1 MPVSCKARAGRMTNS
16 DCFEN
21 IKPAVKQIDCRFDVL
36 SLQKI
41 KFSDDLNQVLPKLTG
56 RLKVFMQY
64 VGAFARKGIRLPPW
78 QRLTIRSVPASGF

>member
-16 DCFEN
+16 NCFES
-21 IKPAVKQIDCRFDVL
+21 IKPAVKQIDCRFGVL

-41 KFSDDLNQVLPKLTG
+41 RFSDDLNSPKLTG
-56 RLKVFMQY
+56 RLKVLTQC

-78 QRLTIRSVPASGF
+78 QRLTTRSVPASGF